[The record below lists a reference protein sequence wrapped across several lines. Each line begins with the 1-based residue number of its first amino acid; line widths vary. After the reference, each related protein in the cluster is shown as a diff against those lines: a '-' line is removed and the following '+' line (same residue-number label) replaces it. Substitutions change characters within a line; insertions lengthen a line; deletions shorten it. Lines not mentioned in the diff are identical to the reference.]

1 MKKTLT
7 VEERRQFYKGVT
19 EALWERIKTEGL
31 DADADARHPDD
42 YDGGRFDFYTTRGI
56 SK

>member
-31 DADADARHPDD
+31 DADADASHPDD